1 MDESEPMVIAQPS
14 TNTNN
19 NNLKGREINIGDS
32 IIMPKDIRMDAIT
45 ISITRKGRKIKNPI
59 SKAVLSSEVMK
70 DGNTIDRGI
79 A

>member
-1 MDESEPMVIAQPS
+1 M
-14 TNTNN
+14 
-19 NNLKGREINIGDS
+19 GDS
-32 IIMPKDIRMDAIT
+32 IIMPRDIRMDAIT
-45 ISITRKGRKIKNPI
+45 ISITRKGKKIKNPI